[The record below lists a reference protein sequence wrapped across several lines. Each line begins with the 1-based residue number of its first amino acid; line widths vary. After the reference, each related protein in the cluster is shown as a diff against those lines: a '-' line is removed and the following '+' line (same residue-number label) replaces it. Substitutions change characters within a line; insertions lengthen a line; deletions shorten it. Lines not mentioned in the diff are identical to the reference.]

1 LVTYSGPQRTKS
13 VSRSEPL
20 FDSQDDA
27 VIMNPFEQGQSKAVD
42 VTECGMWLELASLK
56 ESGGKFAQVF
66 QPEEFVIDERVH
78 LNGPLRLSGRVA
90 QSKSKVVITGQLEGR
105 GHIDCDRCLKPVELP
120 LAGDF
125 RVEYVTP
132 ETYEATNQVELNES
146 DMQLSVFDG
155 EAIDLDDLVREQ
167 ILLTLPSRV
176 LCEDDCKG
184 LCPVCGSDRNIVS
197 CQCETNEIDP
207 RWKALRELVNGK

>member
-1 LVTYSGPQRTKS
+1 
-13 VSRSEPL
+13 
-20 FDSQDDA
+20 
-27 VIMNPFEQGQSKAVD
+27 M
-42 VTECGMWLELASLK
+42 
-56 ESGGKFAQVF
+56 
-66 QPEEFVIDERVH
+66 
-78 LNGPLRLSGRVA
+78 
-90 QSKSKVVITGQLEGR
+90 
-105 GHIDCDRCLKPVELP
+105 
-120 LAGDF
+120 
-125 RVEYVTP
+125 EYVTP